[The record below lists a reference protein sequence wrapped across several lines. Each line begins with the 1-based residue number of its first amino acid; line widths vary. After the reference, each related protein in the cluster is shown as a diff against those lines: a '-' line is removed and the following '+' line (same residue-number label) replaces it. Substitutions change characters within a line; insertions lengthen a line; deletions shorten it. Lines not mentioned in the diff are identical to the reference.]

1 MYLDAHQ
8 IREILFVKHNCTLQD
23 FLYHIQTLREHFN
36 FENTREDE
44 ILALLKEV
52 EQDGEYRVVNG
63 TVTQGRPTEPIIL
76 KRDPTSEYLRR
87 LMYPVG

>member
-1 MYLDAHQ
+1 MRLDANQ

-23 FLYHIQTLREHFN
+23 FMNHIQLLRGHFN

-76 KRDPTSEYLRR
+76 KRYPTSEYLRR